1 MTTKCPARRARMAAL
16 ERVRDEQGG
25 GEPAICLASHG
36 FGTSDLSR
44 SCQRQRGA
52 RARFARGSK
61 ARVCAACARCRPA
74 PPTRHRHPHGNAL
87 VLCSMSC
94 HTYRLL
100 WLPARQQ
107 SWRMARAESM
117 QQERGAQTRPRVAS
131 CVVRAPGARRVGA
144 QHGARARTSRG
155 RRELGHSFTHTKCV
169 HNKVQYQ

>member
-1 MTTKCPARRARMAAL
+1 MCVRLLAL
-16 ERVRDEQGG
+16 ELKCGCEGRRERSVLAKEGRFG
-25 GEPAICLASHG
+25 AKCASHG

-52 RARFARGSK
+52 RARLREAQRPAFAR
-61 ARVCAACARCRPA
+61 RVRDVALPL
-74 PPTRHRHPHGNAL
+74 PHGTATPTAM
-87 VLCSMSC
+87 VPCSMSC
-94 HTYRLL
+94 HTDRLL

-107 SWRMARAESM
+107 SWRMARAEGM

-155 RRELGHSFTHTKCV
+155 RRVLGHTHQVCKDT
-169 HNKVQYQ
+169 